1 MEDYEKTREET
12 GTYKSRRE
20 ALEETSPASTLI
32 LGAEPGPESVPASVV
47 VAHGISCPA
56 ACGIFPDQGSNLIGR
71 WIFIH

>member
-32 LGAEPGPESVPASVV
+32 LDSSLQNCEKINFSNL
-47 VAHGISCPA
+47 SCPVRGA
-56 ACGIFPDQGSNLIGR
+56 LLK
-71 WIFIH
+71 